1 MAGLFDY
8 VGEFLGTDNFDQIDA
23 AKQSLDDILARA
35 NAVSSQNKQLYND
48 YLGQMQGMYGENAA
62 KYGDAVSRLSEAI
75 GDGSDTSFSFTGNI
89 NDYYDPM
96 RDQVA
101 QQAMDALNQSA
112 STGGSRFSSSYN
124 DKLAAK
130 QRALATES
138 WKTAYDAM
146 MRERQQQLAEWQAG
160 NAAKQTYLG
169 NLGTVAGLYGNDRA
183 ALSDAMGNYYSN
195 VANQNNADLEA
206 YSDVTS
212 NKANLESQRSNGVGQ
227 LVGPAMQLGAALFK

>member
-75 GDGSDTSFSFTGNI
+75 GEGPESFSFTGNI

-96 RDQVA
+96 RDQIV
-101 QQAMDALNQSA
+101 QQAMDAINQSA
-112 STGGSRFSSSYN
+112 STGGSRFSSSYT

-130 QRALATES
+130 QRALASES

-146 MRERQQQLAEWQAG
+146 MRERQQQLSEWQAG

-169 NLGTVAGLYGNDRA
+169 NLGTVAGLYGNDRT

-212 NKANLESQRSNGVGQ
+212 NKANLDSQRSNGVGQ